1 MAIHRGKQEQEDW
14 EAQYIKDI
22 ELANK
27 KARLDRYEKM
37 TALQKEAGTSL
48 EDYGFKTPAL
58 LGIQTSKA
66 AKRAAKKTMAPP
78 GIGAAQKATSNAV
91 MTGYGEQ
98 DDFVP

>member
-1 MAIHRGKQEQEDW
+1 M
-14 EAQYIKDI
+14 
-22 ELANK
+22 ANK

-66 AKRAAKKTMAPP
+66 AKRVAKKSPVPA
-78 GIGAAQKATSNAV
+78 GIGAVQKAISNVDYADQ
-91 MTGYGEQ
+91 E
-98 DDFVP
+98 DFDPYEYARKSM